1 MPIIPISGSAVARGA
16 LVPIGSVKLLT
27 DTAGI
32 SFANIPQ
39 IYTDLYLVTQTR
51 ATGVFQY
58 SGDAMNLN
66 GDAGF
71 NYSRTVL
78 QGNGAT
84 ASSYRITTADNYFN
98 WQSIPAA
105 ALSWNIFGLGEY
117 HFLNY
122 ANTTAFKTI
131 LHRSANAGQNYGFTI
146 AEVGLYRSIAGITR
160 IDMGTSVSFGAGS
173 TATLYGVRSIGR

>member
-16 LVPIGSVKLLT
+16 LVPIGSVRLLT
-27 DTAGI
+27 DTSGI

-39 IYTDLYLVTQTR
+39 IYTDLFLVTQSR

-58 SGDAMNLN
+58 SGEAMNLN
-66 GDAGF
+66 SDVGF
-71 NYSRTVL
+71 NYSRTTLV
-78 QGNGAT
+78 GNGSAV
-84 ASSYRITTADNYFN
+84 SSYRVTTADNYFN

-105 ALSWNIFGLGEY
+105 ALNFNIFGMSEY

-122 ANTTAFKTI
+122 ANTTAFKTVI
-131 LHRSANAGQNYGFTI
+131 HRSANPGINYGYGI
-146 AEVGLYRSIAGITR
+146 AEAGLYRSTAGITR
-160 IDMGTSVSFGAGS
+160 IDLGTSVSFGAGS